1 VWGNSQWVILFLD
14 FTSTRT
20 HPHSLLM
27 SDPAQNFEDPD
38 FSDADFKDSASQ
50 VNRMRDLAMYWV
62 NSQSVISAYIS
73 ANVVD
78 AHHVEDIL
86 QEVAQVC
93 AEKFSEY
100 DRERSFI
107 SWAMGIARNR
117 ILKYYR
123 SRSRDR
129 MVLSEAVLERLEGA
143 LEKMEPEAEDRREAL
158 RECIKRVEGRR
169 RNVLDLRYRENVRV
183 NEIADRFGM
192 PSSAV
197 SVMLHRI
204 RTDLLDCVRH
214 RLKIQ
219 GTLP

>member
-1 VWGNSQWVILFLD
+1 MRYSVRQYLTTNLINELFSMAEGNQSFD
-14 FTSTRT
+14 
-20 HPHSLLM
+20 
-27 SDPAQNFEDPD
+27 DD
-38 FSDADFKDSASQ
+38 Q
-50 VNRMRDLAMYWV
+50 VGRMRDLAMFWV

-86 QEVAQVC
+86 QEVAQIC

-100 DRERSFI
+100 DRSRSFI

-123 SRSRDR
+123 TRARDR

-143 LEKMEPEAEDRREAL
+143 LEKLEPEAEDRREAL
-158 RECIKRVEGRR
+158 RECIQRVEGRR

-183 NEIADRFGM
+183 NDIADRFGM
-192 PSSAV
+192 SASAV
-197 SVMLHRI
+197 SVMLHRV
-204 RTDLLDCVRH
+204 RLDLLECVRRH
-214 RLKIQ
+214 LKIQ
-219 GTLP
+219 GTPS